1 MKVALYA
8 RVSTSEQ
15 KTENQKLILVEEAK
29 KQGWEYEYF
38 EEKESTRKTRPI
50 KYSIMEKLRSKE
62 FDAVC
67 VLKIDRWARSNLELL
82 NEVEEFKK
90 KNIGFIS
97 LREKIDITT
106 SDGMLQFSIFA
117 SFANWEREKIRER
130 TLDGLARAKSE
141 GKTLGRPKGK
151 KDSKPRAKSGYYVRW
166 ANEKKKKKYSGE

>member
-8 RVSTSEQ
+8 RVSKTDQ
-15 KTENQKLILVEEAK
+15 RTENQKLILVEEAK
-29 KQGWEYEYF
+29 KQNWDYEYF

-50 KYSIMEKLRSKE
+50 KYKLLEKLRNKE

-82 NEVEEFKK
+82 NEIEEFKK
-90 KNIGFIS
+90 KGIGFIS

-106 SDGMLQFSIFA
+106 ADGMMQFSIFA

-130 TLDGLARAKSE
+130 TLDGLARARAE

-151 KDSKPRAKSGYYVRW
+151 KDSKPRRKSGYYLRW
-166 ANEKKKKKYSGE
+166 SKK

>member
-8 RVSTSEQ
+8 RVSTNEQ
-15 KTENQKLILVEEAK
+15 KTENQKLILLEEAK
-29 KQGWEYEYF
+29 RHNWEYEYF
-38 EEKESTRKTRPI
+38 EEKESTRKTRPV
-50 KYSIMEKLRSKE
+50 KYNILEKLRAKE

-82 NEVEEFKK
+82 NEIEEFKK
-90 KNIGFIS
+90 KKIGFIS

-106 SDGMLQFSIFA
+106 ADGMMQFSIFA

-130 TLDGLARAKSE
+130 TLDGLARALAE

-151 KDSKPRAKSGYYVRW
+151 KDTKPRTKSGYYVRW
-166 ANEKKKKKYSGE
+166 ANEKKK